1 MDFIKKIGALVVFGL
16 ILAGSA
22 IIVNP
27 EARKDPLML
36 FAASMIL
43 VSAGV
48 TIVWFFKKYPKPGAQ
63 FLIAFGVLGI
73 FVLLA
78 LACNF
83 LGFERLRGVF
93 VIGGMALVL
102 LILTL
107 IIIWIFR
114 LGSKVKI
121 TGRDEDKTS
130 I

>member
-1 MDFIKKIGALVVFGL
+1 
-16 ILAGSA
+16 
-22 IIVNP
+22 
-27 EARKDPLML
+27 
-36 FAASMIL
+36 
-43 VSAGV
+43 
-48 TIVWFFKKYPKPGAQ
+48 
-63 FLIAFGVLGI
+63 
-73 FVLLA
+73 
-78 LACNF
+78 
-83 LGFERLRGVF
+83 LRGVF